1 MTLPSGFSDFK
12 PGQQVISAA
21 AQNRLHGQVREL
33 AGLDFDPAYFIRQ
46 GNVVTL
52 RPTTKKSV
60 EFPWEV
66 SNFSSTSVKVN
77 VGTIGGIVPSNIF
90 SALTTTGTGVE
101 YIVVTATMTS
111 NAPTSALISRQATAP
126 TPSLTTE
133 NAPPAEVHDV
143 LAILQDGIPYQ
154 VRTRNLQVESEE
166 VFREPVASPVP
177 GEMNYI
183 PWHRWKIVEA
193 V

>member
-1 MTLPSGFSDFK
+1 VSLPAGFSDFR

-21 AQNRLHGQVREL
+21 GQNRLHAQVRDL
-33 AGLDFDPAYFIRQ
+33 AGLAFDPAHFIRQ

-52 RPTTKKSV
+52 RSKAASQN
-60 EFPWEV
+60 FPWECR
-66 SNFSSTSVKVN
+66 KVGATKIKIN
-77 VGTIGGIVPSNIF
+77 IGSIAGIVPSNIF
-90 SALTTTGTGVE
+90 SELTIAATGTEYVVLTLTCTADAPSSAVMSVE
-101 YIVVTATMTS
+101 SA
-111 NAPTSALISRQATAP
+111 APVPSATAAN
-126 TPSLTTE
+126 S
-133 NAPPAEVHDV
+133 PPGTCTDV
-143 LAILQDGIPYQ
+143 LAIVQDGIPYQ

-177 GEMNYI
+177 WEMNYI